1 MKGKV
6 VKNDEIMYI
15 PNYEKI
21 KTIKRKFE
29 VYQSVYKTI
38 WASEKFRF

>member
-21 KTIKRKFE
+21 KTIKRKF
-29 VYQSVYKTI
+29 
-38 WASEKFRF
+38 AFLL